1 MKAKMEMSNESE
13 MQRQARLSIAE
24 PKSTLTPKETSMG
37 NSPVW
42 VKIVRIIIAVLTA
55 IIGFFTGA
63 GAQAMTSMIG

>member
-1 MKAKMEMSNESE
+1 MSKKMED
-13 MQRQARLSIAE
+13 
-24 PKSTLTPKETSMG
+24 MG

-63 GAQAMTSMIG
+63 GAQAMTSLIS